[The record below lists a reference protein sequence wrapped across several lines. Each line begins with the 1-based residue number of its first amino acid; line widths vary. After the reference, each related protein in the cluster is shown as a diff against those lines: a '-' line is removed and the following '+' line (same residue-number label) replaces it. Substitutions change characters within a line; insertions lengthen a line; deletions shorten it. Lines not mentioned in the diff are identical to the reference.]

1 MSEWSWF
8 CVPGWIYFWKL
19 NNTKIPDR
27 MTTVLRLVLLLTFM
41 WKLFCSI
48 LIVSDGDSE
57 ELFEYFG
64 EILEYYQDIDFK
76 ELNVIF

>member
-8 CVPGWIYFWKL
+8 CVPGWNCFWKL

-27 MTTVLRLVLLLTFM
+27 MTTVLRIVLLLTFM

-48 LIVSDGDSE
+48 LIVSDGDSG

-64 EILEYYQDIDFK
+64 EILEYYPDMDF
-76 ELNVIF
+76 